1 MRALFF
7 ASIVRCPHGERS
19 RRPSADNSPA
29 RRLGKKNGFGWAF
42 SGCLKAWHDPCDLR
56 HESDISQHPRRTI
69 MKFETLMLPSLFAVC
84 SLVCVLT
91 FGAMLI

>member
-1 MRALFF
+1 M
-7 ASIVRCPHGERS
+7 ASDSHLQGIFCVGTTLATYS
-19 RRPSADNSPA
+19 VKQDFLTS
-29 RRLGKKNGFGWAF
+29 
-42 SGCLKAWHDPCDLR
+42 
-56 HESDISQHPRRTI
+56 RRTI

>member
-1 MRALFF
+1 M
-7 ASIVRCPHGERS
+7 ASNSRLRGIRRVGTTLAIYSVKATFLIS
-19 RRPSADNSPA
+19 RR
-29 RRLGKKNGFGWAF
+29 
-42 SGCLKAWHDPCDLR
+42 
-56 HESDISQHPRRTI
+56 TV

>member
-1 MRALFF
+1 M
-7 ASIVRCPHGERS
+7 S
-19 RRPSADNSPA
+19 
-29 RRLGKKNGFGWAF
+29 
-42 SGCLKAWHDPCDLR
+42 
-56 HESDISQHPRRTI
+56 RRTI